1 MARVV
6 ARYATISSSNKS
18 VDAVPDARVL
28 RQAAYFAGSVFVTV
42 ELANFPLPIFADWKA
57 NAVAI
62 SLVNLLICL
71 AAFATGILGYRM
83 LQGRAIRVLIPIL
96 AGLLS
101 GIEII
106 QFAGFSFPLAFPW
119 YIVIGGILGAI
130 APMILTLLILGY
142 VLSKRKDPL
151 SPDEAK

>member
-1 MARVV
+1 MPNV
-6 ARYATISSSNKS
+6 
-18 VDAVPDARVL
+18 RVL
-28 RQAAYFAGSVFVTV
+28 RQAAYFAGSVFITV
-42 ELANFPLPIFADWKA
+42 ELADFPMPIFANWKA

-71 AAFATGILGYRM
+71 IAFATGILAFRM
-83 LQGRAIRVLIPIL
+83 LKARAIRVLTPIL

-106 QFAGFSFPLAFPW
+106 QFAPFSFPLAFPW
-119 YIVIGGILGAI
+119 YIVVGVLSSI

-142 VLSKRKDPL
+142 VFSKRKDPL
-151 SPDEAK
+151 SLSEVK

>member
-1 MARVV
+1 MPNV
-6 ARYATISSSNKS
+6 
-18 VDAVPDARVL
+18 RVL
-28 RQAAYFAGSVFVTV
+28 RQAAYFAGSVFITV
-42 ELANFPLPIFADWKA
+42 ELADFPMPIFANWKA

-71 AAFATGILGYRM
+71 SAFAAGILAFRM
-83 LQGRAIRVLIPIL
+83 LKARAIRVLTPIL

-106 QFAGFSFPLAFPW
+106 QFAPFSFPLASPW
-119 YIVIGGILGAI
+119 YIVVGGVLSSI

-142 VLSKRKDPL
+142 VFSKRKDPL
-151 SPDEAK
+151 SLSEVK